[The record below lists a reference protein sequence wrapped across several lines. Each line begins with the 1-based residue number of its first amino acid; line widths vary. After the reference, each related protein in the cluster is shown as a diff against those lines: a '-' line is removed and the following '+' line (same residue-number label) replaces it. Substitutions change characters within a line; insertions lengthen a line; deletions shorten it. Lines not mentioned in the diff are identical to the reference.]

1 MKKIRDF
8 GILLSVFLIQI
19 LISIKNLDLN
29 YLWFIN
35 IDEWAFHGSM
45 LRIFQGVSSF
55 DLRIF
60 YGTGFFNYGH
70 LYFLINSF
78 FSYPFYLINNNEGLV
93 LVPRLLSSV
102 SSIITI
108 FYIYK
113 IFKHEGEKYLF
124 PLILILSFPSFWI
137 NSTIFHPDWPY
148 TCCVIISIYYL
159 SKDNWRFGSNFKIS
173 CFFFAVSFSLKIQSI
188 TFIPIYLFYILFS
201 KNTAIEILKHGLFIF
216 ITIVGLRIITNPYL
230 LHPEGLNAF
239 VEGFLSDMN
248 SNRTN
253 HGTGNIISVF
263 EKIKMINK
271 YYLSYFSLSL
281 ISFFLVL
288 YSLKKKPKK
297 ITLIILLTFI
307 INIVYLFIFVN
318 KDWQHY
324 YLTSFILLIIILNS
338 IINDIKYRML
348 IYSTILI
355 FQTSVFYFYFSNSNE
370 KDLSTVKNEVK
381 KVSIWIKNNI
391 NENDSILVL
400 GPISV
405 DMDYLDLNYQN
416 IHRVYGELNRDHFFN
431 YNNHY
436 PGKSVNKKF
445 FVVSKKYPEYNKIK
459 SIIPKEYVLYKE
471 DENVSVYKLS
481 KL

>member
-253 HGTGNIISVF
+253 HGTGNIISIF

-445 FVVSKKYPEYNKIK
+445 FVVSKKYHEYNKIK
-459 SIIPKEYVLYKE
+459 SIIPKEYVLYEE

>member
-216 ITIVGLRIITNPYL
+216 VTIVGLRIVTNPYL
-230 LHPEGLNAF
+230 
-239 VEGFLSDMN
+239 
-248 SNRTN
+248 
-253 HGTGNIISVF
+253 
-263 EKIKMINK
+263 
-271 YYLSYFSLSL
+271 
-281 ISFFLVL
+281 
-288 YSLKKKPKK
+288 
-297 ITLIILLTFI
+297 
-307 INIVYLFIFVN
+307 
-318 KDWQHY
+318 
-324 YLTSFILLIIILNS
+324 
-338 IINDIKYRML
+338 
-348 IYSTILI
+348 
-355 FQTSVFYFYFSNSNE
+355 
-370 KDLSTVKNEVK
+370 
-381 KVSIWIKNNI
+381 
-391 NENDSILVL
+391 
-400 GPISV
+400 
-405 DMDYLDLNYQN
+405 
-416 IHRVYGELNRDHFFN
+416 
-431 YNNHY
+431 
-436 PGKSVNKKF
+436 
-445 FVVSKKYPEYNKIK
+445 
-459 SIIPKEYVLYKE
+459 
-471 DENVSVYKLS
+471 
-481 KL
+481 